1 MIERKVTIKNK
12 LGLHA
17 RPAALFVKTAS
28 KFKSDVF
35 VSKNSQEVNGKSIMG
50 VMMLAAEMGS
60 ELRLR
65 VHGEDEEGAMQALVD
80 LIDRKFEEEE

>member
-1 MIERKVTIKNK
+1 
-12 LGLHA
+12 
-17 RPAALFVKTAS
+17 
-28 KFKSDVF
+28 
-35 VSKNSQEVNGKSIMG
+35 MG